1 MAVSD
6 SINKGIAKATQLA
19 GLANVLSGGS
29 LFPGINGPSP
39 SENKKD
45 VVNFLGTLN
54 KVRGLQR
61 SSHYY
66 VEVNVPPC
74 AKSWMSI
81 VPTLSFLTESA
92 ALPGVSLA
100 TTDIRRHGYGPVEK
114 KPYAPIFVDTTL
126 SFYVDNSGLIQRFFY
141 YWMNSIVKYNTLING
156 GSTSNPPTGQ
166 NMSPFEVGFK
176 DDYAT
181 DITITTIDE
190 AGNDV
195 TKVKLFDAYPIF
207 MGDIPLSWADSDS
220 IARLPITFTYYNYQ
234 ITNFD
239 AANFAMEEGTPNR
252 PGGDLLGTLQK
263 TASAVQILSSL
274 RKPNNVADITNVV
287 NNATILLGGLR

>member
-1 MAVSD
+1 MAASD

-29 LFPGINGPSP
+29 LFPGVNGAPP

-45 VVNFLGTLN
+45 VVNFLSNIN

-61 SSHYY
+61 SSHFY
-66 VEVNVPPC
+66 VQISVPPV
-74 AKSWMSI
+74 AKGWMSI

-92 ALPGVSLA
+92 SLPGVSLA
-100 TTDIRRHGYGPVEK
+100 TSDIRRYGYGPVEK
-114 KPYAPIFVDTTL
+114 KPYAPVFVDTTL
-126 SFYVDNSGLIQRFFY
+126 TFFCDNSGLIQRFFY

-156 GSTSNPPTGQ
+156 GSASNVPTKQ
-166 NMSPFEVGFK
+166 NMNPFEVGFK

-190 AGNDV
+190 SGKDV
-195 TKVKLFDAYPIF
+195 TVVKLIDAYPVF
-207 MGDIPLSWADSDS
+207 MGDVPLSWADSDS
-220 IARLPITFTYYNYQ
+220 ISRLPITFTYFNYQ
-234 ITNFD
+234 ITNFGD
-239 AANFAMEEGTPNR
+239 ANFAMETGTPNK

-263 TASAVQILSSL
+263 TASAVQILSAL
-274 RKPNNVADITNVV
+274 KKPNNVADVTNVI